1 MGGERR
7 IKKEE
12 MGIDSSV
19 IYLSLDEVYVDSS
32 LDDEE
37 IKVKSENTIEF

>member
-1 MGGERR
+1 
-7 IKKEE
+7 

-19 IYLSLDEVYVDSS
+19 IYLSLDEGYVDSS

-37 IKVKSENTIEF
+37 IKVKSKNTIEF